1 MLAIRLAVFGPVSH
15 HGRGEESVGETSRR
29 MIISPRG
36 GAALVRHSRVVA
48 QGLCSGV
55 HRSKGSGTGWV
66 KFTPVGSS
74 VIRHLCVGL
83 NVDDLCL
90 HHLSLELL
98 DEDDEELAF
107 EVDVAAADDEEDAV
121 DAVDEEDEELAFE
134 VDVADAD
141 DDDDDEDDEEL
152 LEELGS

>member
-1 MLAIRLAVFGPVSH
+1 M
-15 HGRGEESVGETSRR
+15 
-29 MIISPRG
+29 
-36 GAALVRHSRVVA
+36 
-48 QGLCSGV
+48 
-55 HRSKGSGTGWV
+55 
-66 KFTPVGSS
+66 
-74 VIRHLCVGL
+74 
-83 NVDDLCL
+83 
-90 HHLSLELL
+90 

-141 DDDDDEDDEEL
+141 DDDDDEDEEEL

>member
-1 MLAIRLAVFGPVSH
+1 M
-15 HGRGEESVGETSRR
+15 
-29 MIISPRG
+29 
-36 GAALVRHSRVVA
+36 
-48 QGLCSGV
+48 
-55 HRSKGSGTGWV
+55 
-66 KFTPVGSS
+66 
-74 VIRHLCVGL
+74 
-83 NVDDLCL
+83 
-90 HHLSLELL
+90 ELL

-141 DDDDDEDDEEL
+141 DDDDDEDEEEL

>member
-1 MLAIRLAVFGPVSH
+1 
-15 HGRGEESVGETSRR
+15 
-29 MIISPRG
+29 
-36 GAALVRHSRVVA
+36 
-48 QGLCSGV
+48 
-55 HRSKGSGTGWV
+55 
-66 KFTPVGSS
+66 
-74 VIRHLCVGL
+74 
-83 NVDDLCL
+83 
-90 HHLSLELL
+90 L

-141 DDDDDEDDEEL
+141 DDDDDEDEEEL

>member
-1 MLAIRLAVFGPVSH
+1 
-15 HGRGEESVGETSRR
+15 
-29 MIISPRG
+29 
-36 GAALVRHSRVVA
+36 
-48 QGLCSGV
+48 
-55 HRSKGSGTGWV
+55 
-66 KFTPVGSS
+66 
-74 VIRHLCVGL
+74 
-83 NVDDLCL
+83 
-90 HHLSLELL
+90 LELL

-141 DDDDDEDDEEL
+141 DDDDDEDEEEL